1 MAIGAVWDW
10 RSEHNKQGEECQIL
24 TAVSVKT
31 ESFCK
36 ETESD
41 QKSTKSVL
49 SLTYLDAEA

>member
-10 RSEHNKQGEECQIL
+10 RSQHNKRAREYQIL
-24 TAVSVKT
+24 TAVSAKT

-41 QKSTKSVL
+41 QKSTKSML
-49 SLTYLDAEA
+49 SLTYLDAEV